1 MLVCS
6 MKVYC
11 ATALLDLATRKPS
24 NHTKI
29 CKFAFECIWRV
40 RVYLAAG
47 FWLDFTFFLLTNIVF
62 YFSGHFC
69 CSSVFGVRVYLAP
82 FECIWRP
89 FECIWS
95 GSSVFGTRQIHSNG
109 FGDGSSVFGKMREC
123 IWRIRVYLARE
134 CIWRGGAPKK
144 RTIYKVF
151 AKSEKRRSCLL
162 YTSPSPR
169 DVEESRMPSS
179 A

>member
-1 MLVCS
+1 MC
-6 MKVYC
+6 C
-11 ATALLDLATRKPS
+11 E
-24 NHTKI
+24 H
-29 CKFAFECIWRV
+29 
-40 RVYLAAG
+40 
-47 FWLDFTFFLLTNIVF
+47 FFYSQTQFF
-62 YFSGHFC
+62 YFVCHFC

-134 CIWRGGAPKK
+134 CIWRGGAKKK

-151 AKSEKRRSCLL
+151 VKSAKTLFFKIRNLRCVRVYLAAVRTYSADRS
-162 YTSPSPR
+162 SVFGGIRQIHSQEFR
-169 DVEESRMPSS
+169 QIHS
-179 A
+179 